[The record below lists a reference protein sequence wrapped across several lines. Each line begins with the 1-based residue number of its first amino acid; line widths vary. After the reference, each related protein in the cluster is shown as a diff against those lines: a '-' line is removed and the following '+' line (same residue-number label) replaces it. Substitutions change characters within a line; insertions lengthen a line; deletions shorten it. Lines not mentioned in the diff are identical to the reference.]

1 MISIEM
7 AECTRNLAYDRC
19 ISFHFTIIRVSSVS
33 RGISQHVFH
42 IIIILFLLITSSCF
56 GGEKQRM
63 FQSILLSL
71 LDFIASIN
79 YLWQF
84 QIFVFII
91 CCCCFSVCLMFFL
104 SIFLY
109 ASSKKE
115 LIFHHEVEKIRP
127 NVLTYPI
134 LL

>member
-1 MISIEM
+1 MYLISFYYYKSFI
-7 AECTRNLAYDRC
+7 C
-19 ISFHFTIIRVSSVS
+19 ISGYISTCFSYNYHTIFINY
-33 RGISQHVFH
+33 F
-42 IIIILFLLITSSCF
+42 FMF
-56 GGEKQRM
+56 WGEKQRM